1 MIMHRLIIF
10 CSMFLIVMTSF
21 SQEVKENNASGQ
33 EKKTSRER
41 RENLT
46 PEKAAAREVEAMKKV
61 LSLRDEQYN
70 KIYDAC
76 LKAKT
81 AEQAQ
86 RKATRSQMSG
96 QMGGMSSG
104 DGIGGGMDGMMNGG
118 SGMSRQDMMQQMRSE
133 REASQK
139 KLDKTLKKIM
149 GDEAFAK
156 WDAYR
161 KAEAEKRN
169 KERANRSKDASS
181 QTENGG
187 APRDAAPSV
196 PSEED

>member
-1 MIMHRLIIF
+1 MRRLIIS
-10 CSMFLIVMTSF
+10 CLVLLVSVASF
-21 SQEVKENNASGQ
+21 SQAVKDDTSNGQ
-33 EKKTSRER
+33 VKKNSREK
-41 RENLT
+41 REQLT
-46 PEKAAAREVEAMKKV
+46 PEKAATREVETMRKV
-61 LSLRDEQYN
+61 LSLTEEQYQ

-81 AEQAQ
+81 AEQTQ
-86 RKATRSQMSG
+86 RESMRSQMGSRMRG
-96 QMGGMSSG
+96 MGSG
-104 DGIGGGMDGMMNGG
+104 DGMGDGMDAMMGSN
-118 SGMSRQDMMQQMRSE
+118 SGMSRQDMMQQMRADRAS
-133 REASQK
+133 SQK

-156 WDAYR
+156 WDEYR
-161 KAEAEKRN
+161 KAEDEKRMS
-169 KERANRSKDASS
+169 ERKKRSGDASS